1 MDPYPTGRIRARHL
15 VLAQVYPREVTFNIG
30 ETSLFVEASQEEE
43 MALTVGR
50 NLLSGSCRDRISNGR
65 GS

>member
-1 MDPYPTGRIRARHL
+1 M
-15 VLAQVYPREVTFNIG
+15 LAQVYPREVTFDIG

-50 NLLSGSCRDRISNGR
+50 NLSLDHVVIGYRTEEVPDVGETSLVEGT
-65 GS
+65 